1 MVQQNPHLSMY
12 SKNSVIRT
20 SINSYRYTYNL
31 VYIFLYSNE
40 SARHNLV
47 VLKLTM
53 YGIIKYKISKK
64 YKIIKIL
71 KEYKRNKINEY
82 THTVSICASMITDI
96 KKLSKILT
104 IEDSFIIR
112 KFFSPNTSVFL
123 SMRIREIFICYTFD
137 RLIIIKRNIDI
148 CKNK

>member
-1 MVQQNPHLSMY
+1 MY

-82 THTVSICASMITDI
+82 THTVSIYAHIYDH
-96 KKLSKILT
+96 
-104 IEDSFIIR
+104 R
-112 KFFSPNTSVFL
+112 YYQKF
-123 SMRIREIFICYTFD
+123 
-137 RLIIIKRNIDI
+137 
-148 CKNK
+148 

>member
-1 MVQQNPHLSMY
+1 MY

-31 VYIFLYSNE
+31 VCIFLYSNE

-64 YKIIKIL
+64 YIIIKIL

-82 THTVSICASMITDI
+82 THSFDLCSHLWSQI
-96 KKLSKILT
+96 LSKILT